1 MTDSGDTNSSVVVE
15 GVSVLSITSIDS
27 DGVWEC
33 CNVVHD
39 DEETTG
45 KSKKKKYKKKGHVN
59 PSHGHRLNRTTQYLL
74 VDGDV
79 RPDDGVIGELNTST
93 DSDAD
98 AELVRPEVF
107 ALVVRIAAPLAVVSL
122 FSNVRNSLVLLGA
135 MVTAGFDRSSFKFDA
150 SKNDPVNES
159 HKLLAVVPVATVDR
173 IGLLT
178 DCFIIFLLPPP
189 SISLVITGPTSTIF
203 AFNPLTEVD
212 DFNDASPPL
221 PSSSSV
227 MSSALSIVFC
237 ASFNAVLARL
247 AKPVAS
253 NQLIVVYKIKNDEK
267 IALRNQNKNSA
278 FSFEMY
284 RFEYVNPIRF
294 FLLDFCSAKY
304 TQLLSHIHT

>member
-1 MTDSGDTNSSVVVE
+1 M
-15 GVSVLSITSIDS
+15 
-27 DGVWEC
+27 
-33 CNVVHD
+33 
-39 DEETTG
+39 
-45 KSKKKKYKKKGHVN
+45 KKCYVN
-59 PSHGHRLNRTTQYLL
+59 RPNCTRHHTIHLL

-79 RPDDGVIGELNTST
+79 RPDDGVIGELSTST

-107 ALVVRIAAPLAVVSL
+107 ALVVRIAALLAVVSL

-178 DCFIIFLLPPP
+178 DCFIIFALPPL
-189 SISLVITGPTSTIF
+189 SMSTGATSTIF
-203 AFNPLTEVD
+203 ALNPLTEVD
-212 DFNDASPPL
+212 DFNVASPPL

-227 MSSALSIVFC
+227 ISSALSIVFC

-253 NQLIVVYKIKNDEK
+253 NQLIVVYKIKNCEK
-267 IALRNQNKNSA
+267 IVLRNQNENST

-284 RFEYVNPIRF
+284 RFEYVNSIRFF
-294 FLLDFCSAKY
+294 FLLDFCSAEH